1 MAVDV
6 GYVCSPCWWQCGV
19 VKNCSACCECGGKR
33 ILLGVVFAV
42 KVGLVVVWGVV
53 FCELC
58 NDCG

>member
-1 MAVDV
+1 MHFARSSV
-6 GYVCSPCWWQCGV
+6 
-19 VKNCSACCECGGKR
+19 
-33 ILLGVVFAV
+33 AV

>member
-1 MAVDV
+1 MLVAVWCSEEMFCL
-6 GYVCSPCWWQCGV
+6 VC
-19 VKNCSACCECGGKR
+19 ACECGGKR

-58 NDCG
+58 NVCG